1 MSATGALSNKQ
12 FNTERSMLEQGNMDE
27 LATRVRGI
35 QNLTSNVYRPA
46 FSSDYATAHRQP
58 SGTAF
63 GEGRTGGGMEEEE
76 DEEA

>member
-1 MSATGALSNKQ
+1 MNALSNKQ
-12 FNTERSMLEQGNMDE
+12 FNTEKSILSQGNEDD

-35 QNLTSNVYRPA
+35 QNMTSNVYRPA
-46 FSSDYATAHRQP
+46 FSADFTAVHSMP
-58 SGTAF
+58 SGTADGG